1 MALLDKGLKQRMV
14 GALVL
19 IALAVI
25 FVPMLFTR
33 EDDLRHVVVDAP
45 AMPNSPSVA
54 CIENRAGGNAGA

>member
-33 EDDLRHVVVDAP
+33 EDDLRHVV
-45 AMPNSPSVA
+45 
-54 CIENRAGGNAGA
+54 